1 MSSIYDFS
9 IKTVNNGEISLEK
22 FKGKTLLIVNVA
34 SKCGFTNQYADL
46 EIIYKKYKSKGLEI
60 LAFPCNQFGAQE
72 PGNAEEIKA
81 FCTSQYDI
89 TFEIFRKID
98 VNGPTEEPLF
108 KFLKEKLPGV
118 LGFKNIK
125 WNFTKFLIDKNGM
138 PVKRYSPTVAPMDLL
153 TDIQRIL

>member
-1 MSSIYDFS
+1 MNSIYDF
-9 IKTVNNGEISLEK
+9 KVKAMNNEEINLSEY
-22 FKGKTLLIVNVA
+22 KGKTLLILNVA
-34 SKCGFTNQYADL
+34 SKCGFTNQYGDL

-72 PGNAEEIKA
+72 PGNEEEIKT
-81 FCTSQYDI
+81 FCSSHYDV
-89 TFEIFRKID
+89 TFNVFRKID
-98 VNGPTEEPLF
+98 VNGPQEEPLF

-125 WNFTKFLIDKNGM
+125 WNFTKFLIDKNGV
-138 PVKRYSPTVAPMDLL
+138 PVKRYSPTVKPMDLL